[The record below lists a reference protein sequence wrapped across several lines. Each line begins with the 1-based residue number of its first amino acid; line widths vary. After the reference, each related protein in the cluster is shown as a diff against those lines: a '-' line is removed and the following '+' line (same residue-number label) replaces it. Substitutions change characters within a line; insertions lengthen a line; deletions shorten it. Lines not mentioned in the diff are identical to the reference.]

1 MNAKSQ
7 SQDLL
12 ETEWGRASG
21 HKPQAGSGI
30 LGEPTEFHRFASRK
44 PQVLMV
50 KITVMFPHG
59 LGGRIGKEVFVKSTQ
74 SVLCNEGQFSAEARR
89 DFAKAF
95 PKPGRAYSPL

>member
-12 ETEWGRASG
+12 GTEWGWASG
-21 HKPQAGSGI
+21 HKPQAGSGS

-50 KITVMFPHG
+50 KITVMSPHG